1 MITNVSGSQ
10 YKLQNDAK
18 CDILGAI
25 WRILGAKYSMQG
37 VFGEATGFSL
47 LLIMLHGFQSSE
59 HKDIQSS
66 MKVFSFLMRA
76 ITAGVC
82 NNAVNR
88 LRLHEIMPSQTF
100 YELLSEFGFLCVECE
115 KQVVQL
121 LFELALETLLPP
133 SFVLQENASS
143 TNTLKDEPNS
153 FLTVALGM
161 SRFDGVQIYNASA
174 VSILI
179 KSLLLFTPKVQLDIL
194 KFIEKLACAGPFNQ
208 ENLTSVGKAKKII

>member
-1 MITNVSGSQ
+1 
-10 YKLQNDAK
+10 
-18 CDILGAI
+18 
-25 WRILGAKYSMQG
+25 
-37 VFGEATGFSL
+37 
-47 LLIMLHGFQSSE
+47 MLHGFQSSE

-88 LRLHEIMPSQTF
+88 LRLHEIMSSQTF
-100 YELLSEFGFLCVECE
+100 YELLSESGLLCMECE

-121 LFELALETLLPP
+121 LFELALETVLPP

-143 TNTLKDEPNS
+143 SNTLKDEPNS
-153 FLTVALGM
+153 FLTVALGL
-161 SRFDGVQIYNASA
+161 SRFDGVRIYNASA
-174 VSILI
+174 VGILV
-179 KSLLLFTPKVQLDIL
+179 KSLFLFTPKVQLDIL

-208 ENLTSVGKAKKII
+208 ENLTSVGKAKNII